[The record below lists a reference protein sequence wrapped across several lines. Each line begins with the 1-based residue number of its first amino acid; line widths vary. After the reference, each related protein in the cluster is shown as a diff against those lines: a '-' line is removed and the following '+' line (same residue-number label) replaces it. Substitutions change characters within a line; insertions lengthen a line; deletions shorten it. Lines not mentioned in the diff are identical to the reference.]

1 MELKAR
7 SSDEMVLVGQ
17 INALVEQAH
26 EMTVETDDDVALATD
41 ITRGIKQ
48 VAKTVKDYFE
58 PMRVQTKAAYDAVV
72 SAKKELTDPLD
83 AAEKELKN
91 KMIAYDAEKR
101 RKAAEAEA
109 ALRKAALE
117 EAERKRA
124 EALAAQESGD
134 ELAAEM
140 AQIDAEALEATAE
153 SVSVKTDDAKASGMS
168 RRKAWKIVSVDSA
181 KVPVEL
187 NGAVLR
193 PVDEKAVLALIKV
206 TGGNV
211 QIPGV
216 VFEETEILSIR

>member
-124 EALAAQESGD
+124 EALAAQESCD